1 MANIEEKV
9 ENLIKEKIE
18 SVGYEL
24 YDVLYLKE
32 GKNYILRIVIDNENG
47 ISLEDCEKVNNE
59 ITDLLDEADYIK
71 EQYFLEVS
79 SPGIERLLRKDW
91 QLKKNIDNKVQISLF
106 KKDENGFKEYIGIL
120 KQVED
125 AKKSSK
131 PKKNIINIKNKK
143 SRSQN
148 KKPITQESIRK
159 ELLSKIQKLYEL
171 CIKNIEVQNKNNDIN
186 SDIKSDK
193 NKINKDVIYMLAVIE
208 LFVVKLKSKL
218 NVNDKSN
225 ILRYELIR
233 KIRNE
238 IDHKHKIEKGQLL
251 RLKEKEKF
259 KNLQEEI
266 EEKTNKILFLR
277 KRKIIPVYNW
287 NNMNKE
293 KRIKFINKVN
303 FEDFMF
309 D

>member
-1 MANIEEKV
+1 
-9 ENLIKEKIE
+9 
-18 SVGYEL
+18 
-24 YDVLYLKE
+24 
-32 GKNYILRIVIDNENG
+32 
-47 ISLEDCEKVNNE
+47 
-59 ITDLLDEADYIK
+59 
-71 EQYFLEVS
+71 
-79 SPGIERLLRKDW
+79 
-91 QLKKNIDNKVQISLF
+91 
-106 KKDENGFKEYIGIL
+106 
-120 KQVED
+120 
-125 AKKSSK
+125 
-131 PKKNIINIKNKK
+131 
-143 SRSQN
+143 
-148 KKPITQESIRK
+148 
-159 ELLSKIQKLYEL
+159 
-171 CIKNIEVQNKNNDIN
+171 
-186 SDIKSDK
+186 
-193 NKINKDVIYMLAVIE
+193 MLAVVE

-251 RLKEKEKF
+251 RLKGKEKF

-287 NNMNKE
+287 NNMNRE